1 MYHIWR
7 IYRGDLP
14 VSIARAWELGFRG
27 KFRPGDEIIRLKR
40 GPEPLTIYVID

>member
-7 IYRGDLP
+7 IYRRDLP
-14 VSIARAWELGFRG
+14 VSIARAWELGFHGR
-27 KFRPGDEIIRLKR
+27 FCPDDEVIRLKR